1 MKIIKACFKFAN
13 VFPGGG
19 GSQEDEEFD
28 YLLTTYSDA
37 PPVKGIELRPPTGSE
52 QDSDSESDCPLTK
65 DLKAAEESEEEKSLS
80 DRAAAKPESMSW
92 PAV

>member
-1 MKIIKACFKFAN
+1 MSSR
-13 VFPGGG
+13 GGV
-19 GSQEDEEFD
+19 SQEDEEFD

-52 QDSDSESDCPLTK
+52 QDSDSESDDPLTK

-80 DRAAAKPESMSW
+80 DRAAAKPRQYR
-92 PAV
+92 